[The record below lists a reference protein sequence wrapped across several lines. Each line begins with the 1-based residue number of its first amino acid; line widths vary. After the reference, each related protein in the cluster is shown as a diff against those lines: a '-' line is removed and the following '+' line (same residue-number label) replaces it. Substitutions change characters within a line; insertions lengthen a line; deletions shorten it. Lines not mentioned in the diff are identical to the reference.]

1 MGPDPEFAIV
11 RFTRTH
17 MGQDEELKAAAFLA
31 KTNRSACWSPLHVK
45 IKAWVGFHLANSH
58 AAVAELGTEQDRKC
72 HRHRR
77 FSPCS
82 LPSSNHIQG
91 SITR

>member
-17 MGQDEELKAAAFLA
+17 MGQDEELKAAAFIA
-31 KTNRSACWSPLHVK
+31 KTNPSTCWSPLHVK
-45 IKAWVGFHLANSH
+45 IKAQI
-58 AAVAELGTEQDRKC
+58 AELGTEQDRKC